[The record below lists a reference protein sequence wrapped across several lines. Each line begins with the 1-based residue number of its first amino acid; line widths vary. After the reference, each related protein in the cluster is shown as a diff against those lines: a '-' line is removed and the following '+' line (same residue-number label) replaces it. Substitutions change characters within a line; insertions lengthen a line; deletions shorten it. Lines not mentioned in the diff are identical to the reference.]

1 MASTCYFDSSVLLW
15 DDSIAAWDE
24 DKCYQDITLFSEP
37 FSNITFYSKVNRNT
51 LFDITSQS
59 SVSLINSNFL
69 YNLLDEVNAVS
80 DTLHKLSLIQ
90 SININSNSVSIYDL
104 LYKNIMYNK
113 FTYNGLSEV
122 SFASKVIRSFVQKI
136 TSQSSVSLINSNF
149 LYTLIS
155 NIYGSFETFIEIK
168 LNYNFKVNVHATS
181 FVNRFFANIPETY
194 TQSLKPLNV
203 YKFKYD
209 NLSSTLMNTEMTNI
223 YKWLN
228 GVYNGELNYGGVY
241 KWKFNETL
249 TSLDLIFKDKV
260 IMRIDTFGNL
270 KLKGTLYENQTLE

>member
-24 DKCYQDITLFSEP
+24 NKCYQDITLLSEP
-37 FSNITFYSKVNRNT
+37 FSNITFYNKLNRNT

-69 YNLLDEVNAVS
+69 YNLLDEVNSVS

-104 LYKNIMYNK
+104 LYKNMLYNQ

-122 SFASKVIRSFVQKI
+122 SFASKFIRSFVQKI

-149 LYTLIS
+149 LYNLIS
-155 NIYGSFETFIEIK
+155 DIYGSFETFIEIK